1 MKSLRIML
9 SVALLSL
16 STLAFAQADE
26 HKHAAQS
33 DAPKSD
39 AQKSFDKLK
48 TLAGTWE
55 GRGTTN
61 PPVPD
66 MPDTMQVNLNVTSS
80 GNTLM
85 HEMMGKAKPDAAK
98 KDADHPVTMLYLD
111 GDRLLLTHYCDAG
124 NRPRMAARVSP
135 DGNKIEFDFVDI
147 SGSTKYGHM
156 DHAVFT
162 IIDANH
168 HTEDWTYLMPG
179 DKPMHAHIDLQ
190 RVPQQTASAR

>member
-9 SVALLSL
+9 SVAVLSL
-16 STLAFAQADE
+16 SAMAFAQADA
-26 HKHAAQS
+26 HKHPTQS

-39 AQKSFDKLK
+39 AQKSFDQLK

-55 GRGTTN
+55 GHGTTN

-80 GNTLM
+80 GHALM
-85 HEMMGKAKPDAAK
+85 HEMMGKAKPDK
-98 KDADHPVTMLYLD
+98 KDADHPVTMFYLD
-111 GDRLLLTHYCDAG
+111 GDRLFLTHYCDAG
-124 NRPRMAARVSP
+124 NRPRMEGKVSA
-135 DGNKIEFDFVDI
+135 DGKTVEFTFVDLA
-147 SGSTKYGHM
+147 GGTKYGHM

-162 IIDANH
+162 FIDANH